1 MRKVKPSDKGLFIK
15 LMDENRVE
23 SFLNGNIFFNTDKK
37 FTQMDATDIV
47 RFDPDEG
54 LDESRQIR
62 KLSIQDKETREFI
75 PIGGVISPV
84 KFRYANKGALNIFCV
99 YVHLE
104 KDSPYFDEKNLN
116 FGNSAVVIRDPIEF
130 TKRIH
135 YAANKL
141 SLSIVQS
148 PVEYVDQKKYHG
160 VMGPFRKYDSF
171 KYQNEFRYLLQPG
184 QNEAITLPVGDLR
197 DICFTIPSKDI
208 RHLNIK
214 KPDPSST
221 KISD

>member
-1 MRKVKPSDKGLFIK
+1 MKLSDKGLFIK

-37 FTQMDATDIV
+37 FTQMDTTDIV
-47 RFDPDEG
+47 RFDPDES
-54 LDESRQIR
+54 LDESRQI
-62 KLSIQDKETREFI
+62 KEISIQDKETREYI
-75 PIGGVISPV
+75 PIGGVTSPI

-104 KDSPYFDEKNLN
+104 KNNSHFDEKNLN

-135 YAANKL
+135 YAANKF
-141 SLSIVQS
+141 SLNIEQS

-197 DICFTIPSKDI
+197 DICFVIPSKDI
-208 RHLNIK
+208 RQLNIK
-214 KPDPSST
+214 ESHPLNT
-221 KISD
+221 K